1 MNTPRYTVS
10 LSTLTG
16 WNKNPRGIKKDAF
29 ERLKRQITA
38 HGQFKPVLAT
48 PEGEVIGGNMRLKAY
63 QDLGITEVWVS
74 IVEPKDETEKV
85 AIALADNDR
94 AGYYEEDALAE
105 LISSVPD
112 LVLEDY
118 HLDLGK
124 TLSAKDLLDKFRP
137 TEEDDFDVEEALPGE
152 PISKLSDIYQ
162 LGNHRLMCGDSVLPE
177 NVASLLDGITPIA
190 MVTDPPYG
198 VEYDPSWREECDLGV
213 GKKSKGKVMNDD
225 IMDWTE
231 AYKLYPGGIAYVWH
245 SAKYSNE
252 FARNLESAGY
262 EIISQIIWSKQ
273 HFALSRGDYHWQH
286 EPCWYAVKKGFG
298 HNWQGARDQS
308 TIWEIQ
314 NNNSFGNANKEET
327 WGHGTQKPME
337 CMSRPIRNNSKE
349 GDSIYDPFG
358 GSGTTLIACEQLER
372 NCYMMELDPRYC
384 DVIIKRWEQF
394 TGGKAINLTGKNQE

>member
-1 MNTPRYTVS
+1 MQSLQNTVNIS
-10 LSTLTG
+10 KLKG
-16 WNKNPRGIKKDAF
+16 WDKNPRGIKKDAF

-137 TEEDDFDVEEALPGE
+137 TEEDDFDVEEALPDD
-152 PISKLSDIYQ
+152 PISRLGDIYQ
-162 LGNHRLMCGDSVLPE
+162 LGSHRLMCGDSTDLDTVTVLLE
-177 NVASLLDGITPIA
+177 GKQADLVF
-190 MVTDPPYG
+190 TDPPYG
-198 VEYDPSWREECDLGV
+198 INVVEKD
-213 GKKSKGKVMNDD
+213 GKVGGGELAKNKVYTSVIGDEN
-225 IMDWTE
+225 TE
-231 AYKLYPGGIAYVWH
+231 TANSFYSTCVSIGLD
-245 SAKYSNE
+245 KY
-252 FARNLESAGY
+252 
-262 EIISQIIWSKQ
+262 IIWGGNYFLDFLPFSSSLIVWDK
-273 HFALSRGDYHWQH
+273 RGDMPSNDFADGEIAWTNIPTRVRIYKQ
-286 EPCWYAVKKGFG
+286 
-298 HNWQGARDQS
+298 
-308 TIWEIQ
+308 IWNGMIREGE
-314 NNNSFGNANKEET
+314 SEVRV
-327 WGHGTQKPME
+327 HPTQKP
-337 CMSRPIRNNSKE
+337 IRVLGDIVKDFTKE
-349 GDSIYDPFG
+349 GQKIYDGFG
-358 GSGTTLIACEQLER
+358 GSGSTLIACEQLER

-394 TGGKAINLTGKNQE
+394 TGKKAINLTGKNQE